1 MKAASKR
8 RGNQKTT
15 DSPRHLR
22 QMTNVDRKKWIS
34 GFIYHRDNYIT
45 VLLASIFRR
54 LTSVGIAQDTI
65 GPPLSIAPLSFG
77 TACIVRR

>member
-1 MKAASKR
+1 ML
-8 RGNQKTT
+8 T
-15 DSPRHLR
+15 
-22 QMTNVDRKKWIS
+22 VKKWMS

-54 LTSVGIAQDTI
+54 LTSVGIVQGTI

-77 TACIVRR
+77 TARLYRAKITEIDPVTKG